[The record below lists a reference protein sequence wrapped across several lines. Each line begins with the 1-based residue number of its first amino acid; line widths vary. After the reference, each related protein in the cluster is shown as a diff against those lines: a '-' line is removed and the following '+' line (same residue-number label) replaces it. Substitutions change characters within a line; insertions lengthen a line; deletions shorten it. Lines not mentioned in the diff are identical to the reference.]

1 MPVGE
6 FESLSRIR
14 FLGKKSRALA
24 VESLTLSAHTET
36 HTDTLAQ
43 AVWLQRISDAFQ
55 FQRPQSH
62 LHALTSRDLA
72 WLQGMPRTWRP
83 QPQAGHHGAGV
94 VAHTMEAV
102 RAVAAAPHLRRS
114 SSPSQVA
121 CTLVVVG
128 VLAVADAPPS
138 RRSGSPSQAVART
151 LAVVGRRSHCRFRPR
166 SRSRSL
172 DAWEGGREEGE
183 AQDERENPRASE
195 SLGSNTH
202 CHLSTST
209 SESASSSV

>member
-1 MPVGE
+1 MRMRTLCAIMFVSACMCVCSVCDRMPVGE

-36 HTDTLAQ
+36 HTDTLAK

-62 LHALTSRDLA
+62 LLALTSRDLA

-94 VAHTMEAV
+94 VAHTMECGRWRLRRPYAGRVAHRRLPV
-102 RAVAAAPHLRRS
+102 RWWWWVCWRWRMHRRSEGRVAHRRLLPVRWRWWAVAPTADSAP
-114 SSPSQVA
+114 
-121 CTLVVVG
+121 
-128 VLAVADAPPS
+128 APAPV
-138 RRSGSPSQAVART
+138 R
-151 LAVVGRRSHCRFRPR
+151 
-166 SRSRSL
+166 
-172 DAWEGGREEGE
+172 
-183 AQDERENPRASE
+183 
-195 SLGSNTH
+195 
-202 CHLSTST
+202 
-209 SESASSSV
+209 